1 MFTGIVEEIGKIK
14 EIKKGPASAV
24 FTVAA
29 DKILEDT
36 APGDSIAV
44 NGVCLTVTDLTDS
57 QFEADVMHE
66 TIERSS
72 MGDLETGS
80 FVNLERAIKAGG
92 RFGGHIV
99 SGHIDGTGI
108 ITDISLDDNAIW
120 YTIQTSEKI
129 MRYIVEKG
137 SVAIDGASLTV
148 VRCERQSF
156 IVSVIPHTVENTIF
170 SVKKEGDKVNLENDT
185 IGKYVEKMMFNNTVL
200 NMKEDR
206 EITEKFLMENGF

>member
-1 MFTGIVEEIGKIK
+1 MCIR
-14 EIKKGPASAV
+14 
-24 FTVAA
+24 
-29 DKILEDT
+29 D
-36 APGDSIAV
+36 
-44 NGVCLTVTDLTDS
+44 
-57 QFEADVMHE
+57 
-66 TIERSS
+66 R
-72 MGDLETGS
+72 
-80 FVNLERAIKAGG
+80 
-92 RFGGHIV
+92 HIV